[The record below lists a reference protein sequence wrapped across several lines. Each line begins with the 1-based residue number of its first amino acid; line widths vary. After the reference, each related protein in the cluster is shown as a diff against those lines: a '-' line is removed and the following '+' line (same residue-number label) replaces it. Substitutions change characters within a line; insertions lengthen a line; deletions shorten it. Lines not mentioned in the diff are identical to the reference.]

1 MGGSDQHPAP
11 ERRTDRAAI
20 AAAAWAALLYA
31 SIPLVRPVQ
40 QRLLG
45 ALGSGWIIAV
55 VLIAV
60 AVALG
65 AAVLLL
71 QRSRRP
77 TTPFDLAWTA
87 VIAAVAAAAAW
98 HLRGRPEEAVHLLQF
113 GVLAVLLYRALRPTE
128 PDVAILA
135 AVVILGTL
143 VGTVDEIIQWIVP
156 RRFWDLRDVTVNAV
170 ACTLAA
176 AALWR
181 LDPGPWR
188 RPLAASSVSLALRLA
203 AAQILLLT
211 LCLANTPAR
220 VAWYAGRVPGLAPLA
235 LADNA
240 MAEYG
245 YRHRLPGIGEIK
257 SRLTLA
263 ELAEQDRTRA
273 SEVAALL
280 DRYPDRRYERF
291 LREYSGMA
299 DPFLYEARVHLFS
312 RDHHRRRLAA
322 ATPGSAEAQEHATM
336 SFRQQLLLERVF
348 GATLARSASRLD
360 PSERQQLEALD
371 NPELPFASKTASH
384 LITAVGERTLRIA
397 LLATAAALLAL
408 DAVVRRR
415 SRMEASP

>member
-203 AAQILLLT
+203 AAETLLLT

-220 VAWYAGRVPGLAPLA
+220 VAWYAERVPGLGLLA
-235 LADNA
+235 RADNA

-245 YRHRLPGIGEIK
+245 YRHRLPGIGEMK

-263 ELAEQDRTRA
+263 ELEEQDRTRA
-273 SEVAALL
+273 GEVAALL
-280 DRYPDRRYERF
+280 DRYPEGRYQRF
-291 LREYSGMA
+291 LDEHSEIA

-312 RDHHRRRLAA
+312 RDVHLRDLRAA
-322 ATPGSAEAQEHATM
+322 PPGSAAARTHATIAL
-336 SFRQQLLLERVF
+336 REQLLLERLF
-348 GATLARSASRLD
+348 GNTLARSSFNLRPHRRQLLEQLDDPGRPFVSAS
-360 PSERQQLEALD
+360 A
-371 NPELPFASKTASH
+371 AH
-384 LITAVGERTLRIA
+384 LITGVGEQA
-397 LLATAAALLAL
+397 
-408 DAVVRRR
+408 
-415 SRMEASP
+415 EAQDRKSTRLNSSHT